1 MTWVALVPLRG
12 GSKSIPGKNIRPIAG
27 RPLCCWAL
35 DAAVESCIFSQIIVS
50 TDSPEIRRVI
60 ERHCPDVDVLDRP
73 AELATDTASTESVM
87 LHIAE
92 QIDFD
97 VLALLQ
103 ATSPLTTALDLIEAR
118 DRFERNQLDSLL
130 TAVES
135 HRFFWKPDGTP
146 INYDPARR
154 PRRQDMSPW
163 LMENGAFYFTK
174 RRILEAT
181 KSRLGGKI
189 DMHVMSPDSA
199 VEIDEPRDWA
209 IVEHLLRE
217 RDRMAVAPIARR
229 IKAVVLDV
237 DGTLTDGGMYY
248 NASGEAMKKFDT
260 RDAAGLEQVQDANMR
275 VAVITR
281 ESSPSVDARMGKLG
295 ITEYHRG
302 VRDKLP
308 LLEELANLWDIPL
321 RDMVY
326 IGDDI
331 GDLECLKA
339 VGLSACPADANRRV
353 RSACRYIC
361 SASGGHGAV
370 REVCDLVMSQR
381 AAVSDTV
388 DRPPRTPSTAA
399 P

>member
-35 DAAVESCIFSQIIVS
+35 DATVESGIFARVIVS
-50 TDSPEIRRVI
+50 TDSTEIRRVV
-60 ERHCPDVDVLDRP
+60 ERHCPDVEVLDRP

-92 QIDFD
+92 QIEFD

-118 DRFERNQLDSLL
+118 DRFERDQLDSLL

-146 INYDPARR
+146 INYDPAHR
-154 PRRQDMSPW
+154 PRRQDISPW

-174 RRILEAT
+174 RQTLEST

-189 DMHVMSPDSA
+189 GLHIMPADSA
-199 VEIDEPRDWA
+199 VEIDEPGDWT

-217 RDRMAVAPIARR
+217 RDVAAIAPLARR
-229 IKAVVLDV
+229 IRAVVLDV

-260 RDAAGLEQVQDANMR
+260 RDAAGLEQVQDAGLR

-281 ESSPSVDARMGKLG
+281 ESSPAVDARMGKLG

-308 LLEELANLWDIPL
+308 VLEELADLWGIPL
-321 RDMVY
+321 REMVY
-326 IGDDI
+326 IGDDV
-331 GDLECLKA
+331 GDLECLNA

-370 REVCDLVMSQR
+370 REVCDLVMAQR
-381 AAVSDTV
+381 TAGDMTV
-388 DRPPRTPSTAA
+388 DRPPRAPSTAA
-399 P
+399 S